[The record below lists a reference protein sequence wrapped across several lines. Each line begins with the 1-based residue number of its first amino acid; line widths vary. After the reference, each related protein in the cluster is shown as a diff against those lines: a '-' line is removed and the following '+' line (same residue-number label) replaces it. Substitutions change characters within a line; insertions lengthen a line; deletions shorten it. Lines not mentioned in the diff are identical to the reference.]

1 MFAGVKRM
9 ELTWYDLHHSE
20 LNIQQLYEIL
30 ALRNRVF
37 IVEQQCPYEDIDG
50 EDLVRDNRHIFAT
63 GEGRLLACARLLTP
77 VDDRSPVTIGR
88 VIVTSE
94 ARGLQLGYRLMEQVL
109 LSCQQHWP
117 GRQQALSAQ
126 AHLQAFYMRMGFKSV
141 GDIYLED
148 NIPHIAMVSQ
158 EPQAGGA

>member
-1 MFAGVKRM
+1 MD
-9 ELTWYDLHHSE
+9 LTWYDLHHSE
-20 LNIQQLYEIL
+20 VNIHQLYAIL

-50 EDLVRDNRHIFAT
+50 EDLTRDNRHIFAI

-77 VDDRSPVTIGR
+77 ADERAPVTIGR
-88 VIVTSE
+88 VIVASE
-94 ARGLQLGYRLMEQVL
+94 ARGLRLGYRLMEQVL

-117 GRQQALSAQ
+117 GRQLALSAQ
-126 AHLQAFYMRMGFKSV
+126 AHLQAFYMRMGFTPV

-148 NIPHIAMVSQ
+148 NIPHITMVSPGTPDA
-158 EPQAGGA
+158 EP